1 MVNIITFL
9 YYVVIVFFF
18 SPLQFYVLYIS
29 QFQTEDD
36 SWAVE
41 TCRLVSKQ
49 TSFFQIIVKV
59 FQY

>member
-36 SWAVE
+36 S
-41 TCRLVSKQ
+41 
-49 TSFFQIIVKV
+49 
-59 FQY
+59 